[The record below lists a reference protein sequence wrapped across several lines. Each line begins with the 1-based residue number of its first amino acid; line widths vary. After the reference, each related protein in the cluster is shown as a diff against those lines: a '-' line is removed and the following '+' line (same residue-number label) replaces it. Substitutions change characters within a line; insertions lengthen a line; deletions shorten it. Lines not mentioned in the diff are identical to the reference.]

1 MSDPGYPPGV
11 TGNEPCLNSYTDAEE
26 LEIRQRVRDLA
37 IRRLTDD
44 DTMPLIDMFAEDDGT
59 LLIAFRQFMYA
70 EWRTGNKFAR
80 AILDAAMNRWR
91 DELLDEAI
99 ADVESDSREP
109 IMDDGWR
116 GDE

>member
-1 MSDPGYPPGV
+1 MSDPGYPDGV

-26 LEIRQRVRDLA
+26 MEIRQRVRDLA
-37 IRRLTDD
+37 MKRLTDD
-44 DTMPLIDMFAEDDGT
+44 DTLPLIDMFAEDDGT

-91 DELLDEAI
+91 DELRDEAEQEI
-99 ADVESDSREP
+99 GHD
-109 IMDDGWR
+109 
-116 GDE
+116 